1 MLIEEGLT
9 ILEKDY
15 MMNYAVIFI
24 AVVGNIVGE
33 SEIFVRVMVKQVTA
47 VFSAEMMDD
56 IINDE
61 VRD

>member
-1 MLIEEGLT
+1 
-9 ILEKDY
+9 
-15 MMNYAVIFI
+15 MNYAVIFI